1 MSEIRNVIENCI
13 PTRLSENILKISDKI
28 LQQVNEIRIKANK
41 PIILVGCDTDF
52 FISKGGY
59 ITECV
64 EDGIKVLP
72 NELLKILNM
81 ICNNS
86 LYAYLDT
93 LKNGFVTLKGG
104 HRVGIT
110 GKVVIKDN
118 RINNIKE
125 ISSINIRIARQIRG
139 LGNSVIEHIIRNKND
154 IYNTLI
160 ISPPGCGKTTLLRDV
175 IRIISDGSKN
185 LRGLKIS
192 VIDERSEIGSIFK
205 GVPQNDIGVR
215 SDILDGSTKSE
226 GIMLALRSMSPQV
239 IATDEIGS
247 YGDFEALQEVVNC
260 GVRVIA
266 TAHGF
271 NIEDI
276 EKRKITRS
284 ILKDNIFERFILL
297 GRDNK
302 VGKLCDILD
311 NNRNSIL

>member
-118 RINNIKE
+118 RINN
-125 ISSINIRIARQIRG
+125 N
-139 LGNSVIEHIIRNKND
+139 
-154 IYNTLI
+154 
-160 ISPPGCGKTTLLRDV
+160 
-175 IRIISDGSKN
+175 
-185 LRGLKIS
+185 
-192 VIDERSEIGSIFK
+192 
-205 GVPQNDIGVR
+205 
-215 SDILDGSTKSE
+215 
-226 GIMLALRSMSPQV
+226 
-239 IATDEIGS
+239 
-247 YGDFEALQEVVNC
+247 
-260 GVRVIA
+260 
-266 TAHGF
+266 
-271 NIEDI
+271 
-276 EKRKITRS
+276 
-284 ILKDNIFERFILL
+284 
-297 GRDNK
+297 
-302 VGKLCDILD
+302 
-311 NNRNSIL
+311 